1 MKHLLRSL
9 LPAIALA
16 AAGLLLAPPRA
27 TAQTDCGP
35 RYADMLRDADRAY
48 AQQDYRGAYE
58 KYRAARGCRNADAA
72 HLDRRMDDA
81 MAAID
86 RLRAQAVASEK
97 AARAA
102 RDTADAAKAIAI
114 YEQKK
119 AQTAARAAEL
129 TARAIDIMAQPG
141 PDKTLALRLVHEACS
156 MTRNESLLPLK
167 TRHNL
172 LSDPANTF
180 LARIFSGHAS
190 YVLSVAFSP
199 DGKQVLTG
207 SWDKTAKLWDLSGR
221 EIQTFSGHASSVWS
235 VAFSPDG
242 KQVLTG
248 SDDKTAKLWD
258 LSGREI
264 QTFSGHASE
273 VWSVAFSPDGKQV
286 LTGSD
291 DKTAKLWAV
300 ALEPNPQKQAA
311 QTWQLNGACYAVA
324 FSPSGERVV
333 VGAGQH
339 FFPYLCGLCNLG
351 KQGYVAELSVQQRI
365 ENELMREEDCLAA
378 QQAETLTGCAKYF
391 LQKNAT
397 IEDYR
402 EMYFSYDEGNLR
414 TALRLA
420 SKSAQLAPQG
430 EGAVVE
436 QDIRGILAQMEAG
449 SVAVPQVPPEA
460 VVAEAA
466 PESDSLTNAQQL
478 DSRLLDVQRLE
489 NQLNNNPADSTIA
502 QRLASACANVAWS
515 QLFTGDYAGV
525 VKSVE
530 RGLQVAP
537 QVTWGYTNLALGYLL
552 GGNWPAAAQVYAAW
566 KDRSWKTS
574 GFDDVSQHT
583 TFREAFLADL
593 DDLERMGIRHADFAK
608 ARVLLKGE

>member
-207 SWDKTAKLWDLSGR
+207 SEDKTAKLWDLSGR

-248 SDDKTAKLWD
+248 S
-258 LSGREI
+258 E
-264 QTFSGHASE
+264 
-273 VWSVAFSPDGKQV
+273 
-286 LTGSD
+286 

-397 IEDYR
+397 IEDNG
-402 EMYFSYDEGNLR
+402 EMYFFYDKGNLR

-436 QDIRGILAQMEAG
+436 RDIRGILAQMEAG
-449 SVAVPQVPPEA
+449 SVAPPQVPPEA

>member
-207 SWDKTAKLWDLSGR
+207 SYDKTAKLWDLSGR

-248 SDDKTAKLWD
+248 S
-258 LSGREI
+258 E
-264 QTFSGHASE
+264 
-273 VWSVAFSPDGKQV
+273 
-286 LTGSD
+286 

-436 QDIRGILAQMEAG
+436 RDIRGILAQMEAG
-449 SVAVPQVPPEA
+449 SVAPPQVPPEA